1 MLTSSFVL
9 LKGLGQ
15 SSERRL
21 WQEGILDWAAFLRS
35 PTLPGIS
42 SARKEWYDGEIAMAQ
57 TRLNEGDAQFFGTCL
72 KSREHWRLFET
83 FRPRTLYLDI
93 ETTGLSAREG
103 HVTVVGLYRNG
114 QMTSL
119 VRGETLT
126 EDRLH
131 AELEQTD
138 LFVTFFGSGFDI
150 PYLQAKY
157 PRLNFKK
164 PHFDLCFAARRLGM
178 QGGLKHIEKALHIE
192 RAADVVGLDGWE
204 AVRLWRQWC
213 AGDVAARD
221 LLLRYNA
228 ADTENLEPLAALI
241 YDHMVARFGPA
252 SLGFPPTRHQEPA
265 EVSP

>member
-21 WQEGILDWAAFLRS
+21 WQEGILDWGSFLRS

-42 SARKEWYDGEIAMAQ
+42 SSRKEWYDGELAVAQ
-57 TRLNEGDAQFFGTCL
+57 TRLAAGDAQFFGACL

-126 EDRLH
+126 EERLH

-150 PYLQAKY
+150 PYLQAKF
-157 PRLNFKK
+157 PGWTSRNRISIS
-164 PHFDLCFAARRLGM
+164 ASRRAGSAC
-178 QGGLKHIEKALHIE
+178 KA
-192 RAADVVGLDGWE
+192 G
-204 AVRLWRQWC
+204 
-213 AGDVAARD
+213 
-221 LLLRYNA
+221 
-228 ADTENLEPLAALI
+228 
-241 YDHMVARFGPA
+241 
-252 SLGFPPTRHQEPA
+252 
-265 EVSP
+265 